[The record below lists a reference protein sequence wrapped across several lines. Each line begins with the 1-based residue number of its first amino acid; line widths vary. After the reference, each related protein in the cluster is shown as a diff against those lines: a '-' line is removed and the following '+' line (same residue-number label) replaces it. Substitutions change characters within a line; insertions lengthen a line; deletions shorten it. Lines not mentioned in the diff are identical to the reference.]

1 MRAFAHGGPSCG
13 PGLSNARFDKLSA
26 RTGART
32 LGDECHE
39 DPGEGLMSE
48 PLAPEDFPGPPGL
61 PFVGNV
67 RAIDLTQP
75 IDSLMSLAREYGP
88 IFKLTTPRGISVV
101 VSGVDLVSEICDDA
115 RFDKVITA
123 GLSIL
128 AEGPV
133 DAGLFTAHTDDPMW
147 ARAHSILMAP
157 FSMQAMRDYMPAM
170 IDIADQLM
178 NKWDRLNPGEDIDV
192 PADMTRLTLDTI
204 ALCGFGYRFNSFYR
218 DTPHPFVQAI
228 VRVLDESQARLRQLP
243 IQTRFKIRTQRQFE
257 EDQAFMADLVDDLI
271 RKRRAMGDA
280 ADNTDLLGRM
290 ITGVDKQTG
299 LILPDENIRAQCITF
314 LVAGHE
320 TTSGLLSFAIYFLLE
335 HPEYLERAREEVDRV
350 LGGTLQP
357 TFDQVHELTY
367 VRQVLDETLRLWPT
381 ASGFRRHAKQDTV
394 IGDGRYAIPED
405 LGMMIFSPML
415 HRDKSI
421 WGEDAEE
428 FNPDHTTPER
438 MSAIPP
444 NAYKPF
450 GTGQRACIGRQFAL
464 QEAVLVLGMLLQRF
478 ELIKDPT
485 YQLRTRVTITVKPA
499 DFHIQVRRRA
509 DRPIDKA
516 EPVAAATTQSK
527 AGPAGSNAHHTPLA
541 VLFGS
546 NLGTAEGVATR
557 LAQEATERGYDVTL
571 GSLDD
576 YVEQLPAK
584 AAVIVCSSYNGL
596 PPDNAIK
603 FHHWV
608 DEAESEAFKDLSYTV
623 FGCGNTEWAT
633 TYQAV
638 PTELDAG
645 LEQHGAK
652 RIHPRGAGD
661 VRGDFDAAYRNW
673 HDTLW
678 KDIATTLG
686 VDAPSETDESQ
697 PRLSITVTNRQV
709 TNPVITSYHAQAAV
723 VRDNH
728 ELLGA
733 NAGRSTR
740 HLEVAL
746 PSGVQYKAGDHLGVL
761 PRNNINLIRRVMLH
775 FGLDAGSYLTIIPNR
790 GSHTHLPTDEP
801 APLLGVLGSCVELQD
816 PATRSDIELMARYTS
831 DLGQRSLLEGLVGD
845 DDASQTRF
853 RNEVL
858 ARGRSLLDLL
868 EDYPACAMPFEVF
881 LDRLPP
887 LRPRYYSISSS
898 PLVSPQMCSVTTGV
912 LRGPARSGVGDFNG
926 VCSTYLESNAPNSTV
941 FAFVR
946 EPTIAFRPPDDPQRP
961 MIMIGAGTG
970 LAPFRGFLQERA
982 AQRAEGTAVATSLL
996 FFGCR
1001 TSEDDYLYEDELR
1014 RYEADGVVKVDAV
1027 FSREGNSQRRYVQD
1041 AIVQRADEVWDLVD
1055 NQNANIYVCGNAN
1068 TMAPGV
1074 RTALIQVFR
1083 MNSGTGSTIG
1093 ADGNNWLAG
1102 LRADGRF
1109 LEDIW
1114 GG

>member
-1 MRAFAHGGPSCG
+1 M
-13 PGLSNARFDKLSA
+13 
-26 RTGART
+26 T
-32 LGDECHE
+32 
-39 DPGEGLMSE
+39 E

-61 PFVGNV
+61 PFIGNV
-67 RAIDLTQP
+67 RAIDLAQP
-75 IDSLMSLAREYGP
+75 IESLMSLAREYGP
-88 IFKLTTPRGISVV
+88 IFKLTTPGGISAV
-101 VSGVDLVSEICDDA
+101 VSGVEEVSEICDDA

-147 ARAHSILMAP
+147 ARAHSILLAP

-178 NKWDRLNPGEDIDV
+178 DKWDRLNPGEEIDV

-218 DTPHPFVQAI
+218 ETPHPFVQAMI
-228 VRVLDESQARLRQLP
+228 RVLDEAQGRLRQLP
-243 IQTRFKIRTQRQFE
+243 IQTRLKISAQRQFE
-257 EDQAFMADLVDDLI
+257 EDQEFMASLVDDLI

-290 ITGVDKQTG
+290 ITGVDRQTG
-299 LILPDENIRAQCITF
+299 LTLPDENIRAQCLTF
-314 LVAGHE
+314 LIAGHE

-335 HPEYLERAREEVDRV
+335 HPEYLDRAREEVDRV

-367 VRQVLDETLRLWPT
+367 VRQVLDEALRLWPT
-381 ASGFRRHAKQDTV
+381 AAGFRRHAKEDTV
-394 IGDGRYAIPED
+394 IGGGRYAIPQD
-405 LGMMIFSPML
+405 LGMMVFSPML

-438 MSAIPP
+438 MSSIPP

-464 QEAVLVLGMLLQRF
+464 QEASLVLGMLLQRF
-478 ELIKDPT
+478 ELIKDPNYRLHT
-485 YQLRTRVTITVKPA
+485 KVTLTVKPA
-499 DFHIQVRRRA
+499 DFHMRVKRRA

-516 EPVAAATTQSK
+516 QPVSAGSATAQ
-527 AGPAGSNAHHTPLA
+527 AQPAPAVSNAHHTPLA

-546 NLGTAEGVATR
+546 NLGTAEGIATR
-557 LAQEATERGYDVTL
+557 LAQEATEQGYDVTL
-571 GSLDD
+571 GALDE
-576 YVEQLPAK
+576 YVDNIPAK
-584 AAVIVCSSYNGL
+584 ATVIVCASYNGL
-596 PPDNAIK
+596 PPDNGVK
-603 FHHWV
+603 FHHSLN
-608 DEAESEAFKDLSYTV
+608 EAGPTAYEGLSYTV

-638 PTELDAG
+638 PTQLDAG
-645 LEQHGAK
+645 LEQHGAT

-661 VRGDFDAAYRNW
+661 ARGDFDAAYRKW

-678 KDIATTLG
+678 QDIATALG
-686 VDAPSETDESQ
+686 VEATQQTDQSQ
-697 PRLSITVTNRQV
+697 PRLSIMVTNRQV
-709 TNPVITSYHAQAAV
+709 TNPVIMSYQARAAV

-733 NAGRSTR
+733 GAGRSTR
-740 HLEVAL
+740 HIEVAL
-746 PSGVQYKAGDHLGVL
+746 PKDTQYKAGDHLGVL

-775 FGLDAGSYLTIIPNR
+775 FGLDAGSYVTIIPNR

-816 PATRSDIELMARYTS
+816 PATRGDVEMMVRYTDDPEQKS
-831 DLGQRSLLEGLVGD
+831 SLEGLIGS
-845 DDASQTRF
+845 DDASQMRF

-868 EDYPACAMPFEVF
+868 DDYPACDMPFEVF

-898 PLVSPQMCSVTTGV
+898 PLVSPEMCSITTGV
-912 LRGPARSGVGDFNG
+912 LRGPARSGIGEFGG
-926 VCSTYLESNAPNSTV
+926 VCSNYLGSNPPNSTV

-961 MIMIGAGTG
+961 MIMVGAGTG

-982 AQRAEGTAVATSLL
+982 AQRVGGVPVATSLL

-1014 RYEADGVVKVDAV
+1014 SYEADGVVKVDAV
-1027 FSREGNSQRRYVQD
+1027 FSREGNPERRYVQD
-1041 AIVQRADEVWDLVD
+1041 AIIGRADEVWDLIE
-1055 NQNANIYVCGNAN
+1055 NQRANIYVCGNAN

-1083 MNSGTGSTIG
+1083 MKASELRAS
-1093 ADGNNWLAG
+1093 ASHEQLQKSASMDGNNWLAG
-1102 LRADGRF
+1102 LRAEGRF

>member
-1 MRAFAHGGPSCG
+1 
-13 PGLSNARFDKLSA
+13 
-26 RTGART
+26 
-32 LGDECHE
+32 
-39 DPGEGLMSE
+39 MSE
-48 PLAPEDFPGPPGL
+48 PLQPEDFPGPPGL
-61 PFVGNV
+61 PFLGNV
-67 RAIDLTQP
+67 REIDLAQP
-75 IDSLMSLAREYGP
+75 LESLMSLAREYGP
-88 IFKLTTPRGISVV
+88 IFKLTSPAGISVV

-147 ARAHSILMAP
+147 ARAHGILMAP

-178 NKWDRLNPGEDIDV
+178 GKWDRLNPGEEIDV

-218 DTPHPFVQAI
+218 DTPHPFVQAM
-228 VRVLDESQARLRQLP
+228 VRVLDESQARIRQLP
-243 IQTRFKIRTQRQFE
+243 IQTRFKISAQRQFE
-257 EDQAFMADLVDDLI
+257 EDQAFMASLVDDLL

-299 LILPDENIRAQCITF
+299 LTLPDENIRAQCITF

-335 HPEYLERAREEVDRV
+335 YPEYLDRAREEVDRV

-357 TFDQVHELTY
+357 TFDQLHELTY
-367 VRQVLDETLRLWPT
+367 VRQVLDEALRLWPT
-381 ASGFRRHAKQDTV
+381 AAGFRRHARQDTM
-394 IGDGRYAIPED
+394 IGEGRYAIPKD
-405 LGMMIFSPML
+405 LGMMVLSPML

-428 FNPDHTTPER
+428 FNPDHTRPER

-478 ELIKDPT
+478 ELIKDPDYRLHT
-485 YQLRTRVTITVKPA
+485 KVTLTVKPA
-499 DFHIQVRRRA
+499 DFHIQVRRRT
-509 DRPIDKA
+509 DRPIDRA
-516 EPVAAATTQSK
+516 EPITVTSRPETKS
-527 AGPAGSNAHHTPLA
+527 GPLAVNAHHTPLA

-546 NLGTAEGVATR
+546 NLGTAEGIATR
-557 LAQEATERGYDVTL
+557 LAQEGTERGYDVTL

-596 PPDNAIK
+596 PPDNAVK
-603 FHHWV
+603 FRQWV
-608 DEAESEAFKDLSYTV
+608 DEAAQEAFDDLSYTV

-645 LEQHGAK
+645 LEQHGAT

-678 KDIATTLG
+678 QDIAAVLG
-686 VDAPSETDESQ
+686 VDAPHEMDESQ
-697 PRLSITVTNRQV
+697 PRLAITVTNRQV
-709 TNPVITSYHAQAAV
+709 TNPVIMSYRAQAAV

-733 NAGRSTR
+733 AAGRSAR
-740 HLEVAL
+740 HVEVAL

-761 PRNNINLIRRVMLH
+761 PRNNLNLIRRVMLH

-790 GSHTHLPTDEP
+790 GNHTHLPTDEP

-816 PATRSDIELMARYTS
+816 PATRGDIEVMARYTP
-831 DLGQRSLLEGLVGD
+831 DPEQRSSLEGLVGTD
-845 DDASQTRF
+845 DVSQTRF

-858 ARGRSLLDLL
+858 ARGRSLIDLL
-868 EDYPACAMPFEVF
+868 EDFPACEMPFEVF

-898 PLVSPQMCSVTTGV
+898 PLVSRDMCSITTGV
-912 LRGPARSGVGDFNG
+912 LRGPARSGIGEFSG

-946 EPTIAFRPPDDPQRP
+946 EPTIALRPPDDPQLP

-982 AQRAEGTAVATSLL
+982 AQQAAGTAVATSLL

-1001 TSEDDYLYEDELR
+1001 TSEDDYLYRDELSH
-1014 RYEADGVVKVDAV
+1014 YEADGLVKVAAV
-1027 FSREGNSQRRYVQD
+1027 FSREGDPKLRYVQD
-1041 AIVQRADEVWDLVD
+1041 AIVDRADELWDLIE
-1055 NQNANIYVCGNAN
+1055 NRRANIYVCGNAN

-1074 RTALIQVFR
+1074 RTALIQVLR
-1083 MNSGTGSTIG
+1083 MKSPTST
-1093 ADGNNWLAG
+1093 DGNNWLAG

>member
-1 MRAFAHGGPSCG
+1 
-13 PGLSNARFDKLSA
+13 
-26 RTGART
+26 
-32 LGDECHE
+32 
-39 DPGEGLMSE
+39 MSE
-48 PLAPEDFPGPPGL
+48 PLVPEDFPGPPGL
-61 PFVGNV
+61 PFIGSV

-75 IDSLMSLAREYGP
+75 IESLMSLAREYGP
-88 IFKLTTPRGISVV
+88 IFKLTTPKGISAV

-147 ARAHSILMAP
+147 ARAHGILMAP

-178 NKWDRLNPGEDIDV
+178 NKWDRLNPGEEIDV

-218 DTPHPFVQAI
+218 DTPHPFVQAM
-228 VRVLDESQARLRQLP
+228 VRVLDETQSRQRQMP
-243 IQTRFKIRTQRQFE
+243 IQTRLKITAQRQFE
-257 EDQAFMADLVDDLI
+257 EDQAFMANLVDDLI

-290 ITGVDKQTG
+290 ITGIDKQSG
-299 LILPDENIRAQCITF
+299 LTLPDDNVRAQCITF

-357 TFDQVHELTY
+357 TFDQLHELTY
-367 VRQVLDETLRLWPT
+367 VRQVLDEALRLWPT
-381 ASGFRRHAKQDTV
+381 AAGFRRHAKEDTV
-394 IGDGRYAIPED
+394 IGGGRYAIPED
-405 LGMMIFSPML
+405 LGMMVLSPML
-415 HRDKSI
+415 HRDTSI
-421 WGEDAEE
+421 WGEDADE
-428 FNPDHTTPER
+428 FNPDHTAPER

-485 YQLRTRVTITVKPA
+485 YRLHTKVTLTVKPA

-516 EPVAAATTQSK
+516 EPVAVSATAQTKPEAAV
-527 AGPAGSNAHHTPLA
+527 GDAHHTPLA

-546 NLGTAEGVATR
+546 NLGTAEGIATR
-557 LAQEATERGYDVTL
+557 LAQEGTERGYDVTV

-596 PPDNAIK
+596 PPDNAVK

-608 DEAESEAFKDLSYTV
+608 DKPGPEAFTDLSYTV

-652 RIHPRGAGD
+652 RVHPRGAGD

-678 KDIATTLG
+678 KDIATALG
-686 VDAPSETDESQ
+686 VDAPHELDESQ

-709 TNPVITSYHAQAAV
+709 TNPVIMSYHAQAAV
-723 VRDNH
+723 VRDNR

-733 NAGRSTR
+733 GADRSTR

-761 PRNNINLIRRVMLH
+761 PRNNINIIRRVMLR

-816 PATRSDIELMARYTS
+816 PATRSDIEVMARYTS
-831 DLGQRSLLEGLVGD
+831 DLGQRSLLEALVGD

-868 EDYPACAMPFEVF
+868 EDYPASAMPFEVF

-898 PLVSPQMCSVTTGV
+898 PLVSPEMCSITAGV
-912 LRGPARSGVGDFNG
+912 LRGPARSGLGDFSG

-946 EPTIAFRPPDDPQRP
+946 EPTIAFRPPDPQLP

-982 AQRAEGTAVATSLL
+982 AQRAAGTAIATSLL

-1001 TSEDDYLYEDELR
+1001 TSSDDYLYEDELR
-1014 RYEADGVVKVDAV
+1014 RYEAAGVIRVDAV

-1041 AIVQRADEVWDLVD
+1041 AIVQRADEVWDLID
-1055 NQNANIYVCGNAN
+1055 NKHANVYVCGNAN

-1083 MNSGTGSTIG
+1083 MNSGAGSTMG
-1093 ADGNNWLAG
+1093 TDGNNWLAG
-1102 LRADGRF
+1102 LRAEGRF

-1114 GG
+1114 GGG

>member
-1 MRAFAHGGPSCG
+1 M
-13 PGLSNARFDKLSA
+13 
-26 RTGART
+26 T
-32 LGDECHE
+32 
-39 DPGEGLMSE
+39 E
-48 PLAPEDFPGPPGL
+48 PLAPEDFPGPHGL
-61 PFVGNV
+61 PFVGNI
-67 RAIDLTQP
+67 RAIDLAQP
-75 IDSLMSLAREYGP
+75 IESLMSLAREYGP
-88 IFKLTTPRGISVV
+88 LFKLTSPAGISAV

-147 ARAHSILMAP
+147 SRAHGILMAP

-170 IDIADQLM
+170 IDIADQLTD
-178 NKWDRLNPGEDIDV
+178 KWDRLNPGEEIDV

-218 DTPHPFVQAI
+218 ETPHPFVQAMI
-228 VRVLDESQARLRQLP
+228 RVLDEAQGRLRQLP
-243 IQTRFKIRTQRQFE
+243 IQTRLKISAQRQFE
-257 EDQAFMADLVDDLI
+257 EDQDFMAALVDDLI

-299 LILPDENIRAQCITF
+299 LTLPDENIRAQCLTF
-314 LVAGHE
+314 LIAGHE
-320 TTSGLLSFAIYFLLE
+320 TTSGLLSFAIYFLLD
-335 HPEYLERAREEVDRV
+335 HPEYLNRAREEVDRV

-367 VRQVLDETLRLWPT
+367 VRQVLDEALRLYPT
-381 ASGFRRHAKQDTV
+381 ASGFRRHAKEDTV
-394 IGDGRYAIPED
+394 IGGGRYAIPQD
-405 LGMMIFSPML
+405 LAMMVFSPML
-415 HRDKSI
+415 HRDESI
-421 WGEDAEE
+421 WGEDADE

-438 MSAIPP
+438 MSTIPP

-450 GTGQRACIGRQFAL
+450 GTGMRACIGRQFAL
-464 QEAVLVLGMLLQRF
+464 QEATLVLGMLLQRF
-478 ELIKDPT
+478 ELIKDPSYRLHT
-485 YQLRTRVTITVKPA
+485 KVTLTVKPA
-499 DFHIQVRRRA
+499 DFHMRVKRRA

-516 EPVAAATTQSK
+516 QPVSAGSAAAQTRL
-527 AGPAGSNAHHTPLA
+527 APAVSNAHHTPLA

-546 NLGTAEGVATR
+546 NLGTAEGIATR
-557 LAQEATERGYDVTL
+557 LAQEATEQGYDVTL
-571 GSLDD
+571 GALDE
-576 YVEQLPAK
+576 YVDNIPAK
-584 AAVIVCSSYNGL
+584 AAVIVCASYNGL
-596 PPDNAIK
+596 PPDNAVK
-603 FHHWV
+603 FHHSLNGAGTNAY
-608 DEAESEAFKDLSYTV
+608 EGLSYTV

-638 PTELDAG
+638 PTQLDAG
-645 LEQHGAK
+645 LEQHGAT

-661 VRGDFDAAYRNW
+661 ARGDFDAAYRKW

-678 KDIATTLG
+678 QDIATALG
-686 VDAPSETDESQ
+686 VEATQQTDQSQ
-697 PRLSITVTNRQV
+697 PRLSIMVTNRQV
-709 TNPVITSYHAQAAV
+709 TNPVIMSYQARAAV
-723 VRDNH
+723 VRDNR

-733 NAGRSTR
+733 GAGRSTR
-740 HLEVAL
+740 HIEVAL
-746 PSGVQYKAGDHLGVL
+746 PKDAQYKAGDHLGVL

-775 FGLDAGSYLTIIPNR
+775 FGLDAGSYVTIIPNR

-816 PATRSDIELMARYTS
+816 PATRGDVEMMVRYTDDPEQKS
-831 DLGQRSLLEGLVGD
+831 SLEGLIGS

-868 EDYPACAMPFEVF
+868 DDYPACDMPFEVF

-898 PLVSPQMCSVTTGV
+898 PLVSPEMCSITTGV
-912 LRGPARSGVGDFNG
+912 LRGPARSGIGEFGG
-926 VCSTYLESNAPNSTV
+926 VCSNYLGSNPPNSTV

-946 EPTIAFRPPDDPQRP
+946 EPTIAFRPSDDPQRP

-982 AQRAEGTAVATSLL
+982 AQRARGVPVATSLL

-1014 RYEADGVVKVDAV
+1014 SYEADGVVKVDAV
-1027 FSREGNSQRRYVQD
+1027 FSREGNPERRYVQD
-1041 AIVQRADEVWDLVD
+1041 AIIGRADEVWDLIE
-1055 NQNANIYVCGNAN
+1055 NQRANIYICGNAN

-1083 MNSGTGSTIG
+1083 MKSSELR
-1093 ADGNNWLAG
+1093 ASASHEQLQKSASMDGNNWLAG

>member
-1 MRAFAHGGPSCG
+1 M
-13 PGLSNARFDKLSA
+13 
-26 RTGART
+26 T
-32 LGDECHE
+32 
-39 DPGEGLMSE
+39 E
-48 PLAPEDFPGPPGL
+48 PLVPEDFPGPPGL
-61 PFVGNV
+61 PFIGNV
-67 RAIDLTQP
+67 RAIDLAQP
-75 IDSLMSLAREYGP
+75 LESLMSLAREYGP
-88 IFKLTTPRGISVV
+88 IFKLTSPGGISVV

-133 DAGLFTAHTDDPMW
+133 DAGLFTAETDDPMW

-178 NKWDRLNPGEDIDV
+178 DKWDRLNPGEEVDV

-218 DTPHPFVQAI
+218 ETPHPFVQAM

-243 IQTRFKIRTQRQFE
+243 IQTRLKISAQRQFE
-257 EDQAFMADLVDDLI
+257 DDQAFMASLVDDLI
-271 RKRRAMGDA
+271 RKRRAMGDV

-290 ITGVDKQTG
+290 ITGVDKQSG
-299 LILPDENIRAQCITF
+299 LTLPDENIRAQCLTF
-314 LVAGHE
+314 LIAGHE

-335 HPEYLERAREEVDRV
+335 NPECLDRAREEVDRV

-357 TFDQVHELTY
+357 TFDQLHELTY
-367 VRQVLDETLRLWPT
+367 VRQVLDEALRLWPT
-381 ASGFRRHAKQDTV
+381 AAGFRRHAREDTV
-394 IGDGRYAIPED
+394 IGGGRYAIPED
-405 LGMMIFSPML
+405 LGMMVLSPVL

-428 FNPDHTTPER
+428 FNPAHTTPER

-478 ELIKDPT
+478 ELIKDPNYRLHT
-485 YQLRTRVTITVKPA
+485 KVTLTVKPA
-499 DFHIQVRRRA
+499 DLYIQIRRRT

-516 EPVAAATTQSK
+516 EPLTVSSEAQVK
-527 AGPAGSNAHHTPLA
+527 PRPGGSNVHHTPLA
-541 VLFGS
+541 ILFGS
-546 NLGTAEGVATR
+546 NLGTAEGIANR
-557 LAQEATERGYDVTL
+557 LAQEGTERGYDVTV

-576 YVEQLPAK
+576 YVQQLPAK
-584 AAVIVCSSYNGL
+584 AAILVCSSYNGL
-596 PPDNAIK
+596 PPDNAVK
-603 FHHWV
+603 FHHWLNL
-608 DEAESEAFKDLSYTV
+608 AESTTLDDLSYTV

-638 PTELDAG
+638 PTQLDAG
-645 LEQHGAK
+645 LEQHGAT

-661 VRGDFDAAYRNW
+661 ARGDFDAAYRNW

-678 KDIATTLG
+678 QDIANALG
-686 VDAPSETDESQ
+686 VEAQHETDESQ
-697 PRLSITVTNRQV
+697 PRLAITVANRQV
-709 TNPVITSYHAQAAV
+709 TNPVIMSYEARAAT

-733 NAGRSTR
+733 DAGRSAR

-746 PSGVQYKAGDHLGVL
+746 PSGMRYKAGDHLGVL
-761 PRNNINLIRRVMLH
+761 PRNNINLIRRVMVR
-775 FGLDAGSYLTIIPNR
+775 FGLDAGSYVTIIPNR

-801 APLLGVLGSCVELQD
+801 APLLGILGSCVELQD
-816 PATRSDIELMARYTS
+816 SATRSDIEVMARYTS
-831 DLGQRSLLEGLVGD
+831 DPEQRSSLEGLVGTD
-845 DDASQTRF
+845 DDSQTRF

-858 ARGRSLLDLL
+858 APGRSLLDLL
-868 EDYPACAMPFEVF
+868 DDYPACDMPFEVF

-898 PLVSPQMCSVTTGV
+898 PLVSRDMCSITTGV
-912 LRGPARSGVGDFNG
+912 LRGPARSGTGEFDG
-926 VCSTYLESNAPNSTV
+926 VCSTYLEWNAPNSTV

-946 EPTIAFRPPDDPQRP
+946 EPTIAFRPPENPHIP
-961 MIMIGAGTG
+961 MIMIGAGTIPRLPTG
-970 LAPFRGFLQERA
+970 AGRAQGRWCAHRHLVVVLRLPHRQGRLPLPRRA
-982 AQRAEGTAVATSLL
+982 ARL
-996 FFGCR
+996 
-1001 TSEDDYLYEDELR
+1001 
-1014 RYEADGVVKVDAV
+1014 
-1027 FSREGNSQRRYVQD
+1027 
-1041 AIVQRADEVWDLVD
+1041 
-1055 NQNANIYVCGNAN
+1055 
-1068 TMAPGV
+1068 
-1074 RTALIQVFR
+1074 
-1083 MNSGTGSTIG
+1083 
-1093 ADGNNWLAG
+1093 
-1102 LRADGRF
+1102 
-1109 LEDIW
+1109 
-1114 GG
+1114 

>member
-1 MRAFAHGGPSCG
+1 
-13 PGLSNARFDKLSA
+13 
-26 RTGART
+26 
-32 LGDECHE
+32 
-39 DPGEGLMSE
+39 
-48 PLAPEDFPGPPGL
+48 
-61 PFVGNV
+61 
-67 RAIDLTQP
+67 
-75 IDSLMSLAREYGP
+75 
-88 IFKLTTPRGISVV
+88 
-101 VSGVDLVSEICDDA
+101 
-115 RFDKVITA
+115 
-123 GLSIL
+123 
-128 AEGPV
+128 
-133 DAGLFTAHTDDPMW
+133 
-147 ARAHSILMAP
+147 
-157 FSMQAMRDYMPAM
+157 
-170 IDIADQLM
+170 
-178 NKWDRLNPGEDIDV
+178 
-192 PADMTRLTLDTI
+192 
-204 ALCGFGYRFNSFYR
+204 
-218 DTPHPFVQAI
+218 
-228 VRVLDESQARLRQLP
+228 
-243 IQTRFKIRTQRQFE
+243 
-257 EDQAFMADLVDDLI
+257 
-271 RKRRAMGDA
+271 
-280 ADNTDLLGRM
+280 
-290 ITGVDKQTG
+290 
-299 LILPDENIRAQCITF
+299 
-314 LVAGHE
+314 
-320 TTSGLLSFAIYFLLE
+320 
-335 HPEYLERAREEVDRV
+335 
-350 LGGTLQP
+350 
-357 TFDQVHELTY
+357 
-367 VRQVLDETLRLWPT
+367 
-381 ASGFRRHAKQDTV
+381 
-394 IGDGRYAIPED
+394 
-405 LGMMIFSPML
+405 L

-421 WGEDAEE
+421 WGEDAED

-478 ELIKDPT
+478 ELIKDPNYRLHT
-485 YQLRTRVTITVKPA
+485 KVTLTVKPA
-499 DFHIQVRRRA
+499 DFSIQVRRRA
-509 DRPIDKA
+509 DRPIEKA
-516 EPVAAATTQSK
+516 EPVSATAQAQETSR
-527 AGPAGSNAHHTPLA
+527 PIVDHRHNTPLA

-546 NLGTAEGVATR
+546 NLGTAEGIATR
-557 LAQEATERGYDVTL
+557 LAQEGTERGYDVTL

-584 AAVIVCSSYNGL
+584 AAILVCSSYNGL

-603 FHHWV
+603 FHNWMNEAGQDAF
-608 DEAESEAFKDLSYTV
+608 DELSYTV

-645 LEQHGAK
+645 LEQHGAT
-652 RIHPRGAGD
+652 RVHTRGAGD

-678 KDIATTLG
+678 KDIATALG
-686 VDAPSETDESQ
+686 VDAPHETDESQ

-709 TNPVITSYHAQAAV
+709 TNPVIISYHAQAAV

-733 NAGRSTR
+733 SAGRSTR
-740 HLEVAL
+740 HVEVAL
-746 PSGVQYKAGDHLGVL
+746 PSGVAYKAGDHLGVL
-761 PRNNINLIRRVMLH
+761 PRNNINIIRRVMLQ

-790 GSHTHLPTDEP
+790 GNHTHLPTDEP
-801 APLLGVLGSCVELQD
+801 APLLGILGSCVELQD
-816 PATRSDIELMARYTS
+816 PATRSDIEVMARYTS
-831 DLGQRSLLEGLVGD
+831 DPVQRSSLEGLVGD

-868 EDYPACAMPFEVF
+868 AEYPACDMPFEVF

-898 PLVSPQMCSVTTGV
+898 PMVSADICSITTGV
-912 LRGPARSGVGDFNG
+912 LRGPARSGVGEFNG
-926 VCSTYLESNAPNSTV
+926 VCSSYLESNAANSTV

-961 MIMIGAGTG
+961 MIMIGAGNG

-982 AQRAEGTAVATSLL
+982 AQRASGVPVATSLL

-1041 AIVQRADEVWDLVD
+1041 AIIERADDVWDLIA
-1055 NQNANIYVCGNAN
+1055 NKNANIYICGNAN

-1083 MNSGTGSTIG
+1083 MNSDASM
-1093 ADGNNWLAG
+1093 DGNNWLAG

>member
-1 MRAFAHGGPSCG
+1 
-13 PGLSNARFDKLSA
+13 
-26 RTGART
+26 
-32 LGDECHE
+32 
-39 DPGEGLMSE
+39 MSE
-48 PLAPEDFPGPPGL
+48 PLAPEDFPGPSGL
-61 PFVGNV
+61 PFIGNV
-67 RAIDLTQP
+67 RAIDMAQP
-75 IDSLMSLAREYGP
+75 IESLMSLAREYGP
-88 IFKLTTPRGISVV
+88 IFKLTPPGGISAV

-147 ARAHSILMAP
+147 ARAHGLLMAP
-157 FSMQAMRDYMPAM
+157 FSMQAMRDYTPAM

-178 NKWDRLNPGEDIDV
+178 GKWDRLNPGEEIDV

-218 DTPHPFVQAI
+218 ETPHPFVQAMI
-228 VRVLDESQARLRQLP
+228 RVLDETQTRQRQLP
-243 IQTRFKIRTQRQFE
+243 IQTRLKISAQRQFE
-257 EDQAFMADLVDDLI
+257 EDEAFMASLVDDLI

-290 ITGVDKQTG
+290 LTGVDKHTG
-299 LILPDENIRAQCITF
+299 LTLPDENIRAQCITF

-335 HPEYLERAREEVDRV
+335 HPEYLDRARDEVDRV
-350 LGGTLQP
+350 LGGTRQP
-357 TFDQVHELTY
+357 TFDQLHELTY
-367 VRQVLDETLRLWPT
+367 VRQVLDEALRLRPT
-381 ASGFRRHAKQDTV
+381 AAGFRRHAREDTV
-394 IGDGRYAIPED
+394 IGGGRYAIPED
-405 LGMMIFSPML
+405 LAMMVFSPML

-464 QEAVLVLGMLLQRF
+464 QEATLVLGMLLQRF
-478 ELIKDPT
+478 ELIKDPS
-485 YQLRTRVTITVKPA
+485 YQLHTKVTLTVKPA
-499 DFHIQVRRRA
+499 DFFIQVRRRA

-516 EPVAAATTQSK
+516 EPVAVSAQAQTK
-527 AGPAGSNAHHTPLA
+527 PGPAVRNAHHTPMA

-557 LAQEATERGYDVTL
+557 LAQEGTERGYDVTL

-584 AAVIVCSSYNGL
+584 AAILVCSSYNGL
-596 PPDNAIK
+596 PPDNAVK

-608 DEAESEAFKDLSYTV
+608 DESGPEAFKDLSYTV

-645 LEQHGAK
+645 LEQHGGK
-652 RIHPRGAGD
+652 RVHPRGAGD

-678 KDIATTLG
+678 QDIAAALG
-686 VDAPSETDESQ
+686 VDAVQETDESQ

-709 TNPVITSYHAQAAV
+709 TNPVIVSYHAQAAV
-723 VRDNH
+723 VGDNR

-733 NAGRSTR
+733 GAGRSTR
-740 HLEVAL
+740 HVEVAL
-746 PSGVQYKAGDHLGVL
+746 PSGVHYKAGDHLGVL
-761 PRNNINLIRRVMLH
+761 PRNNINVIRRVMLH
-775 FGLDAGSYLTIIPNR
+775 FGLDAGSYITIIPSR
-790 GSHTHLPTDEP
+790 GNHTHLPTDEP

-816 PATRSDIELMARYTS
+816 PATRSDIEEMARYTS
-831 DLGQRSLLEGLVGD
+831 DPEQRSSLEGLVGTD
-845 DDASQTRF
+845 DTSQTRF

-868 EDYPACAMPFEVF
+868 EDYPACDMPFEVF

-898 PLVSPQMCSVTTGV
+898 PLVSPDMVSITTGV
-912 LRGPARSGVGDFNG
+912 LRGPARSGIGEFNG
-926 VCSTYLESNAPNSTV
+926 VCSSYLESNAPNSTV

-946 EPTIAFRPPDDPQRP
+946 EPTIAFRPPDDPQLP

-982 AQRAEGTAVATSLL
+982 AQRANGASVATSLL

-1001 TSEDDYLYEDELR
+1001 TSSDDYLYEDELR
-1014 RYEADGVVKVDAV
+1014 RYQADGVVKVDAV
-1027 FSREGNSQRRYVQD
+1027 FSREGNADRRYVQD
-1041 AIVQRADEVWDLVD
+1041 AIIGRADEVWNLIED
-1055 NQNANIYVCGNAN
+1055 QRANIYVCGNAN

-1083 MNSGTGSTIG
+1083 MKSGAST
-1093 ADGNNWLAG
+1093 DGNSWLAG

>member
-1 MRAFAHGGPSCG
+1 M
-13 PGLSNARFDKLSA
+13 
-26 RTGART
+26 T
-32 LGDECHE
+32 
-39 DPGEGLMSE
+39 E

-61 PFVGNV
+61 PFIGNV
-67 RAIDLTQP
+67 RAIDLAQP
-75 IDSLMSLAREYGP
+75 IESLMSLAREYGP
-88 IFKLTTPRGISVV
+88 VFKLTTPGGISAV

-147 ARAHSILMAP
+147 ARAHGILLAP
-157 FSMQAMRDYMPAM
+157 FSMQAMREYMPAM

-178 NKWDRLNPGEDIDV
+178 DKWDRLNPGEEIDV

-218 DTPHPFVQAI
+218 ETPHPFVQAMI
-228 VRVLDESQARLRQLP
+228 RVLDESQARLRQLP
-243 IQTRFKIRTQRQFE
+243 IQTRLKISAQRQFE

-280 ADNTDLLGRM
+280 ADNSDLLGRM

-299 LILPDENIRAQCITF
+299 LTLPDENIRAQCITF

-335 HPEYLERAREEVDRV
+335 HPEYLDRAREEVD
-350 LGGTLQP
+350 
-357 TFDQVHELTY
+357 
-367 VRQVLDETLRLWPT
+367 QVLDEALRLWPT
-381 ASGFRRHAKQDTV
+381 AAGFRRHARENTV
-394 IGDGRYAIPED
+394 IGGGRYAIPED
-405 LGMMIFSPML
+405 LGMMVLSPML

-478 ELIKDPT
+478 ELIKDPNYRLHT
-485 YQLRTRVTITVKPA
+485 KVTLTVKPA
-499 DFHIQVRRRA
+499 DLYIQVKRRA

-516 EPVAAATTQSK
+516 QPLTVSSEAQVKPRPGV
-527 AGPAGSNAHHTPLA
+527 SNAHHTPLA

-546 NLGTAEGVATR
+546 NLGTAEGIANR
-557 LAQEATERGYDVTL
+557 LAQEGTERGYDVTL

-576 YVEQLPAK
+576 YVQQLPAK
-584 AAVIVCSSYNGL
+584 AAILVCSSYNGL
-596 PPDNAIK
+596 PPDNAVK
-603 FHHWV
+603 FHHWLSQ
-608 DEAESEAFKDLSYTV
+608 AESTTFEDLSYTV

-638 PTELDAG
+638 PTQLDAG
-645 LEQHGAK
+645 LEQHGAT

-661 VRGDFDAAYRNW
+661 ARGDFDAAYRNW

-678 KDIATTLG
+678 RDIGTALG
-686 VDAPSETDESQ
+686 VDAPHETDESQ
-697 PRLSITVTNRQV
+697 PRLAITVTNRQV
-709 TNPVITSYHAQAAV
+709 TNPVIMSYHAQAAV
-723 VRDNH
+723 VRDNY

-733 NAGRSTR
+733 AADRSTR

-746 PSGVQYKAGDHLGVL
+746 PPGMEYKAGDHLGVL

-816 PATRSDIELMARYTS
+816 PATRGDIEAMLRHT
-831 DLGQRSLLEGLVGD
+831 DDPEQRSSLEALVGS
-845 DDASQTRF
+845 DDASQERF

-858 ARGRSLLDLL
+858 GRSRSLLDLL

-898 PLVSPQMCSVTTGV
+898 PMISPNLASITTGV
-912 LRGPARSGVGDFNG
+912 LRGPARSGTGEFAG
-926 VCSTYLESNAPNSTV
+926 VCSSYLESNAPNSTV

-946 EPTIAFRPPDDPQRP
+946 EPTIAFRPPENPHLP

-982 AQRAEGTAVATSLL
+982 AQRAQGVPVATSLL

-1027 FSREGNSQRRYVQD
+1027 FSREGNAQRRYVQD
-1041 AIVQRADEVWDLVD
+1041 AIIQRADEVWDLVD
-1055 NQNANIYVCGNAN
+1055 NQRANIYVCGNAN

-1074 RTALIQVFR
+1074 RTALIQVFQ
-1083 MNSGTGSTIG
+1083 MKSGAST
-1093 ADGNNWLAG
+1093 DGNNWLAG
-1102 LRADGRF
+1102 LRAEGRF

>member
-1 MRAFAHGGPSCG
+1 M
-13 PGLSNARFDKLSA
+13 
-26 RTGART
+26 T
-32 LGDECHE
+32 
-39 DPGEGLMSE
+39 E
-48 PLAPEDFPGPPGL
+48 PLAPDNFPGPHGL
-61 PFVGNV
+61 PFVGNI
-67 RAIDLTQP
+67 RAIDLAQP
-75 IDSLMSLAREYGP
+75 IESLMSLAREYGP
-88 IFKLTTPRGISVV
+88 ILKLTSPGGISVV

-147 ARAHSILMAP
+147 ARAHGILMAP
-157 FSMQAMRDYMPAM
+157 FGMQAMRDYMPAM

-178 NKWDRLNPGEDIDV
+178 NKWDRLNPGEQIDV

-218 DTPHPFVQAI
+218 ETPHPFVQAMI
-228 VRVLDESQARLRQLP
+228 RVLDEAQGRLRQLP
-243 IQTRFKIRTQRQFE
+243 IQTRLKISAQRQFE
-257 EDQAFMADLVDDLI
+257 EDQDFMAVLVDDLI

-290 ITGVDKQTG
+290 ITGIDKQTG
-299 LILPDENIRAQCITF
+299 LTLPDENIRAQCLTF
-314 LVAGHE
+314 LIAGHE

-335 HPEYLERAREEVDRV
+335 HPEYLNRAREEVDRV

-367 VRQVLDETLRLWPT
+367 VRQVLDEALRLYPT
-381 ASGFRRHAKQDTV
+381 ASGFRRHAKEDTV
-394 IGDGRYAIPED
+394 IGGGRYAIPQD
-405 LGMMIFSPML
+405 LAVMVFSPML

-438 MSAIPP
+438 MSTIPP

-450 GTGQRACIGRQFAL
+450 GTGMRACIGRQFAL
-464 QEAVLVLGMLLQRF
+464 QEATLVLGMLLQRF
-478 ELIKDPT
+478 ELIKDPNYRLHT
-485 YQLRTRVTITVKPA
+485 KVTLTVKPA
-499 DFHIQVRRRA
+499 DLYIQVKRRA

-516 EPVAAATTQSK
+516 EPLTVSSETQAK
-527 AGPAGSNAHHTPLA
+527 PRPGPRNAHHTPLA

-546 NLGTAEGVATR
+546 NLGTAEGIANR
-557 LAQEATERGYDVTL
+557 LAQEGTERGYDVTL

-576 YVEQLPAK
+576 YVQEMPAK
-584 AAVIVCSSYNGL
+584 AAILVCSSYNGL
-596 PPDNAIK
+596 PPDNAVK
-603 FHHWV
+603 FHHWLNQ
-608 DEAESEAFKDLSYTV
+608 AESTTFEDLSYTV

-638 PTELDAG
+638 PTQLDAG
-645 LEQHGAK
+645 LEQHGAT

-661 VRGDFDAAYRNW
+661 ARGDFDAAYRNW

-678 KDIATTLG
+678 RDIGTALG
-686 VDAPSETDESQ
+686 VDAPHDTDESQ
-697 PRLSITVTNRQV
+697 PRLAITVTNRQV
-709 TNPVITSYHAQAAV
+709 TNPVIMSYHAQAAV

-733 NAGRSTR
+733 DADRSTR

-746 PSGVQYKAGDHLGVL
+746 PSGMQYKAGDHLGVL

-816 PATRSDIELMARYTS
+816 PATRGDIEVMARYTS
-831 DLGQRSLLEGLVGD
+831 DPEQRSSLEGLVGTD
-845 DDASQTRF
+845 DESQTRF

-868 EDYPACAMPFEVF
+868 EDYPACDMPFEVF

-898 PLVSPQMCSVTTGV
+898 PMVSPDMCTITTGV
-912 LRGPARSGVGDFNG
+912 LRGPARSGVGEFNG
-926 VCSTYLESNAPNSTV
+926 VCSSYLESNAPNSTV

-946 EPTIAFRPPDDPQRP
+946 EPTIAFRPPDDPQLP

-982 AQRAEGTAVATSLL
+982 AQRAGGVPVATSLL

-1001 TSEDDYLYEDELR
+1001 TSDDDYLYEDELS

-1027 FSREGNSQRRYVQD
+1027 FSREGNPQRRYVQD
-1041 AIVQRADEVWDLVD
+1041 AIIQRSDEVWDLIA
-1055 NQNANIYVCGNAN
+1055 NKRANIYVCGNAN

-1083 MNSGTGSTIG
+1083 MNSSELRASASHEQLQEPAST
-1093 ADGNNWLAG
+1093 DGNNWLAG
-1102 LRADGRF
+1102 LRAEGRF

-1114 GG
+1114 GGG

>member
-1 MRAFAHGGPSCG
+1 
-13 PGLSNARFDKLSA
+13 
-26 RTGART
+26 
-32 LGDECHE
+32 
-39 DPGEGLMSE
+39 MSE
-48 PLAPEDFPGPPGL
+48 PLAPEHFPGPPGL
-61 PFVGNV
+61 PFLGNV
-67 RAIDLTQP
+67 RAIDLAQP

-88 IFKLTTPRGISVV
+88 ILKLTSPAGTSVV

-147 ARAHSILMAP
+147 ARAHGILMAP

-178 NKWDRLNPGEDIDV
+178 GKWDRLNPGEEIDV

-218 DTPHPFVQAI
+218 ETPHPFVQAM
-228 VRVLDESQARLRQLP
+228 VRVLDESQARLRQVS
-243 IQTRFKIRTQRQFE
+243 IQTRLKISAQRQFE
-257 EDQAFMADLVDDLI
+257 EDQAFMASLVDELI

-299 LILPDENIRAQCITF
+299 LTLPDENIRAQCLTF
-314 LVAGHE
+314 LIAGHE

-335 HPEYLERAREEVDRV
+335 HPEYLDRAREEVDRV
-350 LGGTLQP
+350 LGGTQLP
-357 TFDQVHELTY
+357 TFDLLHELTY
-367 VRQVLDETLRLWPT
+367 VRQVLDEALRLWPT
-381 ASGFRRHAKQDTV
+381 AAGFRRHAREDTV
-394 IGDGRYAIPED
+394 IGGGRYAIPKD
-405 LGMMIFSPML
+405 LGVMVFSPML
-415 HRDKSI
+415 HRDKSV

-428 FNPDHTTPER
+428 FNPDHTRPER

-450 GTGQRACIGRQFAL
+450 GTGMRACIGRQFAL

-485 YQLRTRVTITVKPA
+485 YHLHTKVTLTVKPA
-499 DFHIQVRRRA
+499 DFHIQVSRRA
-509 DRPIDKA
+509 DRPLDKA
-516 EPVAAATTQSK
+516 EPITVSPAVQAAAR
-527 AGPAGSNAHHTPLA
+527 PAATNAHHTPLA

-546 NLGTAEGVATR
+546 NLGTAEGIANR
-557 LAQEATERGYDVTL
+557 LAQEGTEGGYEVTL
-571 GSLDD
+571 GSLDEHVD
-576 YVEQLPAK
+576 HVPAS
-584 AAVIVCSSYNGL
+584 AAIIVCASYNGL
-596 PPDNAIK
+596 PPDNAVK
-603 FHHWV
+603 FHQMLSQ
-608 DEAESEAFKDLSYTV
+608 AEPNAYQDLSYTV
-623 FGCGNTEWAT
+623 FGCGNTEWAQ

-638 PTELDAG
+638 PTQLDAG
-645 LEQHGAK
+645 LEQHGAT

-661 VRGDFDAAYRNW
+661 ARGDFDAAYRNW

-678 KDIATTLG
+678 QDVGTALG
-686 VDAPSETDESQ
+686 VDAPHETDQSQ
-697 PRLSITVTNRQV
+697 PRLAITVTNRQV
-709 TNPVITSYHAQAAV
+709 TNPVIMSYHAQAAV

-728 ELLGA
+728 ELLGVG
-733 NAGRSTR
+733 AGRSAR
-740 HLEVAL
+740 HVEVAL

-775 FGLDAGSYLTIIPNR
+775 FGLDAGSYVTIIPNR

-831 DLGQRSLLEGLVGD
+831 DLEQRSSLEGLVGT

-868 EDYPACAMPFEVF
+868 EDYPACEMPFEVF
-881 LDRLPP
+881 LDRLAP

-898 PLVSPQMCSVTTGV
+898 PLVSPDTCSITTGV
-912 LRGPARSGVGDFNG
+912 LRGPARSGIGEFSG
-926 VCSTYLESNAPNSTV
+926 VCSSYLESNAPNSTV

-982 AQRAEGTAVATSLL
+982 AQRAEGAPVATSLL

-1001 TSEDDYLYEDELR
+1001 TSEEDYLYQDELS

-1027 FSREGNSQRRYVQD
+1027 FSRQGDPQRRYVQH
-1041 AIVQRADEVWDLVD
+1041 AIVERADDVWDLIE
-1055 NQNANIYVCGNAN
+1055 NQRANIYVCGNAN

-1074 RTALIQVFR
+1074 RSALIQVFR
-1083 MNSGTGSTIG
+1083 LKSGTSS
-1093 ADGNNWLAG
+1093 DGNNWLAG

>member
-1 MRAFAHGGPSCG
+1 
-13 PGLSNARFDKLSA
+13 
-26 RTGART
+26 
-32 LGDECHE
+32 
-39 DPGEGLMSE
+39 MSE
-48 PLAPEDFPGPPGL
+48 AVAPEDLPGPPGL
-61 PFVGNV
+61 PVLGNV
-67 RAIDLTQP
+67 RAIDMAQP
-75 IDSLMSLAREYGP
+75 IESVTSLAHEYGP
-88 IFKLTTPRGISVV
+88 IFKLTTPRGISLV
-101 VSGVDLVSEICDDA
+101 VSGLDLVSEICDDA

-133 DAGLFTAHTDDPMW
+133 DAGLFTAQTDDPMW
-147 ARAHSILMAP
+147 ARAHGILMAP

-178 NKWDRLNPGEDIDV
+178 NKWERLNPGEEIDV

-218 DTPHPFVQAI
+218 DTPHPFVQAMI
-228 VRVLDESQARLRQLP
+228 RVLDESQARTRQIP
-243 IQTRFKIRTQRQFE
+243 IQTRLKISAQRQFE

-280 ADNTDLLGRM
+280 ADNSDLLGRM

-299 LILPDENIRAQCITF
+299 LTLPDENVRAQCITF

-320 TTSGLLSFAIYFLLE
+320 TTSGLLSFALYFLLE
-335 HPEYLERAREEVDRV
+335 HPEYLQRAREEVDRV

-357 TFDQVHELTY
+357 TFEQVHELTY
-367 VRQVLDETLRLWPT
+367 VRQVLDEALRLRPT
-381 ASGFRRHAKQDTV
+381 ASGFRRHAKEDTV
-394 IGDGRYAIPED
+394 IGGGRYAIPKD
-405 LGMMIFSPML
+405 VPLMVWSPML
-415 HRDKSI
+415 HRDKTV

-478 ELIKDPT
+478 EMIKDPT
-485 YQLRTRVTITVKPA
+485 YQLHTKVTLTVKPA
-499 DFHIQVRRRA
+499 DFFIEVRRRA
-509 DRPIDKA
+509 DRPIDRA
-516 EPVAAATTQSK
+516 EPAAAASTTQSK
-527 AGPAGSNAHHTPLA
+527 PRAISNAHHTPLA

-546 NLGTAEGVATR
+546 NLGTAEGIATR
-557 LAQEATERGYDVTL
+557 LAQEATDGGYEVTL

-584 AAVIVCSSYNGL
+584 AAIIVCSSYNGL
-596 PPDNAIK
+596 PPDNAVK

-608 DEAESEAFKDLSYTV
+608 NEAGPTALEGLSFTV

-645 LEQHGAK
+645 LEQHGAT

-678 KDIATTLG
+678 KDIGAAVG
-686 VDAPSETDESQ
+686 VDATHEKDESQ

-709 TNPVITSYHAQAAV
+709 TNPVIMSYHAQAAV
-723 VRDNH
+723 VRDNQ
-728 ELLGA
+728 ELLGP

-740 HLEVAL
+740 HLEIAL
-746 PSGVQYKAGDHLGVL
+746 SNGIRYKAGDHLGVL

-816 PATRSDIELMARYTS
+816 PATRGDIEVMARYTS
-831 DLGQRSLLEGLVGD
+831 DPEQRASLEGLVGD
-845 DDASQTRF
+845 DDTSQTRF

-858 ARGRSLLDLL
+858 GRGRSLLGLL
-868 EDYPACAMPFEVF
+868 EDYPACDMPFEVF

-898 PLVSPQMCSVTTGV
+898 PLVSPDTCSITTGV
-912 LRGPARSGVGDFNG
+912 LRGPARSGIGEFSG
-926 VCSTYLESNAPNSTV
+926 VCSSYLESNAPNSTV

-946 EPTIAFRPPDDPQRP
+946 EPTIAFRPPDDPQQP

-970 LAPFRGFLQERA
+970 LAPFRGFLQQRA
-982 AQRAEGTAVATSLL
+982 AQRANGADVATSLL

-1001 TSEDDYLYEDELR
+1001 TSEDDYLYRDELS

-1041 AIVQRADEVWDLVD
+1041 AIVQRADEVWNLIA
-1055 NQNANIYVCGNAN
+1055 NKNANIYVCGNAN

-1083 MNSGTGSTIG
+1083 MNTGASM
-1093 ADGNNWLAG
+1093 DGNNWLAG

>member
-1 MRAFAHGGPSCG
+1 M
-13 PGLSNARFDKLSA
+13 
-26 RTGART
+26 T
-32 LGDECHE
+32 
-39 DPGEGLMSE
+39 E
-48 PLAPEDFPGPPGL
+48 PIAPEDFPGPPGL
-61 PFVGNV
+61 PFIGNV
-67 RAIDLTQP
+67 RAIDFTQP
-75 IDSLMSLAREYGP
+75 IESLMSLAREYGP
-88 IFKLTTPRGISVV
+88 IFKLTPPGGISAV

-147 ARAHSILMAP
+147 ARAHGLLMAP

-178 NKWDRLNPGEDIDV
+178 GKWDRLNPGEEVDV

-218 DTPHPFVQAI
+218 ETPHPFVQAMI
-228 VRVLDESQARLRQLP
+228 RVLDEAQGRIRQP
-243 IQTRFKIRTQRQFE
+243 AIQTRLKIRAQRQFD
-257 EDQAFMADLVDDLI
+257 EDQAYMASLVDDLI
-271 RKRRAMGDA
+271 RERRAMGDA

-299 LILPDENIRAQCITF
+299 LTLPDENIRAQCITF

-335 HPEYLERAREEVDRV
+335 HPEYLDRAREEVDRV

-357 TFDQVHELTY
+357 SFDQVHELTY
-367 VRQVLDETLRLWPT
+367 VRQVLDEALRLWPT
-381 ASGFRRHAKQDTV
+381 AAGFRRHAKEDTV
-394 IGDGRYAIPED
+394 IGGGRYAIPED
-405 LGMMIFSPML
+405 LGMMVFSPML

-421 WGEDAEE
+421 WGEDADE

-438 MSAIPP
+438 MSTIPP

-478 ELIKDPT
+478 ELIKDPNYRLHT
-485 YQLRTRVTITVKPA
+485 KVTLTVKPA

-509 DRPIDKA
+509 DRLIDT
-516 EPVAAATTQSK
+516 EPVSAPVQAQET
-527 AGPAGSNAHHTPLA
+527 PRPIVDHRHDTPLA

-546 NLGTAEGVATR
+546 NLGTAEGIATR
-557 LAQEATERGYDVTL
+557 LAQEGTERGYDVAL

-576 YVEQLPAK
+576 YVDRVPAK
-584 AAVIVCSSYNGL
+584 GAIIVCASYNGL
-596 PPDNAIK
+596 PPDNAVK
-603 FHHWV
+603 FHHLLN
-608 DEAESEAFKDLSYTV
+608 EAGPRAYKDLSYTV

-638 PTELDAG
+638 PTQLDAG
-645 LEQHGAK
+645 LEQHGAT

-661 VRGDFDAAYRNW
+661 ARGDFDAAYRNW

-678 KDIATTLG
+678 QDIAAALG
-686 VDAPSETDESQ
+686 VDATHETDDGQ
-697 PRLSITVTNRQV
+697 PRLAITVTNRQV
-709 TNPVITSYHAQAAV
+709 FNPVIMSYQARAAT

-728 ELLGA
+728 ELLGKG
-733 NAGRSTR
+733 AGRSTR

-746 PSGVQYKAGDHLGVL
+746 PSGTSYQAGDHLGVL
-761 PRNNINLIRRVMLH
+761 PRNNIDVIRRVMVR
-775 FGLDAGSYLTIIPNR
+775 FGLDAGSYVTIIPNR

-816 PATRSDIELMARYTS
+816 PATRGDIEIMASYTT
-831 DLGQRSLLEGLVGD
+831 DPGQRASLEGLVGTD
-845 DDASQTRF
+845 DESQTRF
-853 RNEVL
+853 RNQVL

-868 EDYPACAMPFEVF
+868 DDYPACDLPFEVY

-898 PLVSPQMCSVTTGV
+898 PMVSPDVCSVTTGV
-912 LRGPARSGVGDFNG
+912 LRGPARSGLGEFDG
-926 VCSTYLESNAPNSTV
+926 VCSTYLEWNAPNSTV

-946 EPTIAFRPPDDPQRP
+946 EPTIAFRPPENPHIP

-982 AQRAEGTAVATSLL
+982 ALKAQGVPIATSLL

-1001 TSEDDYLYEDELR
+1001 TAKDDYLYEDELR
-1014 RYEADGVVKVDAV
+1014 TLEADGVVTIDAV
-1027 FSREGNSQRRYVQD
+1027 FSREGNSTRRYVQD
-1041 AIVQRADEVWDLVD
+1041 AIVQRADEVWNLIA
-1055 NQNANIYVCGNAN
+1055 NEQANIYVCGNAN

-1074 RTALIQVFR
+1074 RTALIEVHR
-1083 MNSGTGSTIG
+1083 MHTEPST
-1093 ADGNNWLAG
+1093 DGLNWLAG
-1102 LRADGRF
+1102 LRAEGRF

-1114 GG
+1114 GS

>member
-1 MRAFAHGGPSCG
+1 
-13 PGLSNARFDKLSA
+13 
-26 RTGART
+26 
-32 LGDECHE
+32 
-39 DPGEGLMSE
+39 MSE

-61 PFVGNV
+61 PFIGNV
-67 RAIDLTQP
+67 RAIDFTQP
-75 IDSLMSLAREYGP
+75 IESLMSLAREYGP
-88 IFKLTTPRGISVV
+88 IFKLTPPGGISAV
-101 VSGVDLVSEICDDA
+101 VSGVELVSEICDDG

-147 ARAHSILMAP
+147 ARAHGLLMAP

-178 NKWDRLNPGEDIDV
+178 GKWDRLNPGEEVDV

-218 DTPHPFVQAI
+218 ETPHPFVQAMI
-228 VRVLDESQARLRQLP
+228 RVLDEAQGRIRQP
-243 IQTRFKIRTQRQFE
+243 SIQTRLKVRAQRQFE
-257 EDQAFMADLVDDLI
+257 EDQAYMASLVDDLI

-299 LILPDENIRAQCITF
+299 LTLPDENIRAQCITF

-320 TTSGLLSFAIYFLLE
+320 TTSGLMSFAIYFLLE
-335 HPEYLERAREEVDRV
+335 HPEYLDRAREEVDRV

-367 VRQVLDETLRLWPT
+367 VRQVLDEALRLWPT
-381 ASGFRRHAKQDTV
+381 AAGFRRHAREDTV
-394 IGDGRYAIPED
+394 IGGGRYAIPED
-405 LGMMIFSPML
+405 LGMMVLSPML

-438 MSAIPP
+438 MSTIPP

-464 QEAVLVLGMLLQRF
+464 QEATLVLGMLLQRF
-478 ELIKDPT
+478 ELIKDPS
-485 YQLRTRVTITVKPA
+485 YQLHTKVTLTVKPA
-499 DFHIQVRRRA
+499 DLFIQVRRRA
-509 DRPIDKA
+509 DRPIDRA
-516 EPVAAATTQSK
+516 EPVTVSPAAESAPRPAT
-527 AGPAGSNAHHTPLA
+527 GPRHNTPLA

-546 NLGTAEGVATR
+546 NLGTAEGIATR
-557 LAQEATERGYDVTL
+557 LAQEGTEWGYEVTL
-571 GSLDD
+571 GALDD
-576 YVEQLPAK
+576 YAGQLPAK
-584 AAVIVCSSYNGL
+584 AAILVCSSYNGL
-596 PPDNAIK
+596 PPDNAVK
-603 FHHWV
+603 FHQWL
-608 DEAESEAFKDLSYTV
+608 DESGPEAFDDLSYTV

-638 PTELDAG
+638 PAELDAG
-645 LEQHGAK
+645 LEQHGGK
-652 RIHPRGAGD
+652 RVHPRGAGD

-678 KDIATTLG
+678 QDITAALG
-686 VDAPSETDESQ
+686 VDAAQETDESQ

-709 TNPVITSYHAQAAV
+709 TNPVIVSYHAQAAV
-723 VRDNH
+723 VRDNR

-733 NAGRSTR
+733 GADRSTR
-740 HLEVAL
+740 HVEVAL
-746 PSGVQYKAGDHLGVL
+746 PSGVRYKAGDHLGVL
-761 PRNNINLIRRVMLH
+761 PRNNINVIRRVMLH
-775 FGLDAGSYLTIIPNR
+775 FGLDAGSYVTIIANR
-790 GSHTHLPTDEP
+790 GNHTHLPTDEP
-801 APLLGVLGSCVELQD
+801 APLLGILGSCVELQD
-816 PATRSDIELMARYTS
+816 PATRSDIEVMARYTR
-831 DLGQRSLLEGLVGD
+831 DPKQRSSLEGLVGTD
-845 DDASQTRF
+845 DTSQTRF

-868 EDYPACAMPFEVF
+868 EDYPACDMPFEVF

-898 PLVSPQMCSVTTGV
+898 PLVSPDMVSITTGV
-912 LRGPARSGVGDFNG
+912 LRGPARSGTGEFGG

-946 EPTIAFRPPDDPQRP
+946 EPTIAFRPPDDPQLP

-982 AQRAEGTAVATSLL
+982 ALRANGASVATSLL

-1001 TSEDDYLYEDELR
+1001 TSSDDYLYEDELR

-1027 FSREGNSQRRYVQD
+1027 FSREGDAERRYVQD
-1041 AIVQRADEVWDLVD
+1041 AIIGRADEVWNLIDD
-1055 NQNANIYVCGNAN
+1055 QRANIYVCGNAN

-1083 MNSGTGSTIG
+1083 MKSGAST
-1093 ADGNNWLAG
+1093 DGNSWLAG

>member
-1 MRAFAHGGPSCG
+1 MWRDARRIRGRARSNDWGPV
-13 PGLSNARFDKLSA
+13 
-26 RTGART
+26 
-32 LGDECHE
+32 
-39 DPGEGLMSE
+39 SE

-75 IDSLMSLAREYGP
+75 IDSLKSLAREYGP
-88 IFKLTTPRGISVV
+88 IFKLTTPRGITVV
-101 VSGVDLVSEICDDA
+101 VSGVEEVSEICDDA

-133 DAGLFTAHTDDPMW
+133 DAGLFTAHTEDPMW

-192 PADMTRLTLDTI
+192 TADMTRLTLDTI

-228 VRVLDESQARLRQLP
+228 VRVLDESQSRLRQLP

-299 LILPDENIRAQCITF
+299 LTLPDDNIRAQCITF

-367 VRQVLDETLRLWPT
+367 LRQVLDETLRLWPT

-394 IGDGRYAIPED
+394 IGGGRYAIPED
-405 LGMMIFSPML
+405 LGMMVFSPML
-415 HRDKSI
+415 HRDTSI

-464 QEAVLVLGMLLQRF
+464 QEATLVLGMLLQRF

-485 YQLRTRVTITVKPA
+485 YQLRTRVTITVKPT

-516 EPVAAATTQSK
+516 EPVAATTTQSA
-527 AGPAGSNAHHTPLA
+527 AGPAGSNAHHTLLA

-608 DEAESEAFKDLSYTV
+608 DEAGAEAFKDLSYTV

-645 LEQHGAK
+645 LEQHGA
-652 RIHPRGAGD
+652 RRMHPRGAGD

-678 KDIATTLG
+678 KDIAATLG
-686 VDAPSETDESQ
+686 VDAPAETDESQ

-816 PATRSDIELMARYTS
+816 PATRSDIEVMARYTS
-831 DLGQRSLLEGLVGD
+831 DLGEQSLLEGLVGD

-912 LRGPARSGVGDFNG
+912 LRGPARSGIGDFNG

-1001 TSEDDYLYEDELR
+1001 TSSDDYLYGDELR

-1041 AIVQRADEVWDLVD
+1041 AIVQRADEVWDLIA
-1055 NQNANIYVCGNAN
+1055 NQRANIYVCGNAN

-1093 ADGNNWLAG
+1093 TDGNNWLAG
-1102 LRADGRF
+1102 LRAEGRF

-1114 GG
+1114 GGG

>member
-1 MRAFAHGGPSCG
+1 MWRDARRIRGRARSNDWGPV
-13 PGLSNARFDKLSA
+13 
-26 RTGART
+26 
-32 LGDECHE
+32 
-39 DPGEGLMSE
+39 SE

-75 IDSLMSLAREYGP
+75 IDSLKSLAREYGP
-88 IFKLTTPRGISVV
+88 IFKLTTPRGITVV
-101 VSGVDLVSEICDDA
+101 VSGVEEVSEICDDA

-133 DAGLFTAHTDDPMW
+133 DAGLFTAHTEDPMW

-192 PADMTRLTLDTI
+192 TADMTRLTLDTI

-228 VRVLDESQARLRQLP
+228 VRVLDESQSRLRQLP

-299 LILPDENIRAQCITF
+299 LTLPDDNIRAQCITF

-367 VRQVLDETLRLWPT
+367 LRQVLDETLRLWPT

-394 IGDGRYAIPED
+394 IGGGRYAIPED
-405 LGMMIFSPML
+405 LGMMVFSPML
-415 HRDKSI
+415 HRDTSI

-464 QEAVLVLGMLLQRF
+464 QEATLVLGMLLQRF

-485 YQLRTRVTITVKPA
+485 YQLRTRVTITVKPT

-516 EPVAAATTQSK
+516 EPVAATTTQST
-527 AGPAGSNAHHTPLA
+527 ARPAGSNAHHTLLA

-608 DEAESEAFKDLSYTV
+608 DEAGAEAFKDLSYTV

-645 LEQHGAK
+645 LEQHGA
-652 RIHPRGAGD
+652 RRMHPRGAGD

-678 KDIATTLG
+678 KDIAATLG
-686 VDAPSETDESQ
+686 VDAPAETDESQ

-816 PATRSDIELMARYTS
+816 PATRSDIEVMARYTS
-831 DLGQRSLLEGLVGD
+831 DLGEQSLLEGLVGD

-912 LRGPARSGVGDFNG
+912 LRGPARSGIGDFNG

-1001 TSEDDYLYEDELR
+1001 TSSDDYLYGDELR

-1041 AIVQRADEVWDLVD
+1041 AIVQRADEVWDLIA
-1055 NQNANIYVCGNAN
+1055 NQRANIYVCGNAN

-1093 ADGNNWLAG
+1093 TDGNNWLAG
-1102 LRADGRF
+1102 LRAEGRF

-1114 GG
+1114 GGG